1 MEAMKHWHTTRPELF
16 HKKPYGRAGCDNQDL
31 QKEMAMGNFEN
42 KLKPEDV
49 SVHDWYRFVLS
60 FPPHLVRQYI
70 DSFGIGSHDIVLD
83 PFCGTGTTNV
93 ECKKLGVRSWGI
105 EASPITHFA
114 SKTKS
119 TWVAD
124 VSTLVV
130 EAECIVEKAKRQLD
144 LANDFR
150 GLTDEQNKLVLKNS
164 ISPEPLHQV
173 LVLRDVIINER
184 SVYNDYFIIALAKHI
199 VYSYSNLKFGPE
211 VGISR
216 TKKDHVDV
224 LGIWLSEIKRVERDL
239 LENGQFAN
247 ISTDIALGDA
257 RLVNCPKYLKSIDCV
272 ITSPPYPNEKDYSR
286 TTRLES
292 VILGFMRN
300 REDLRS
306 IKNGFIR
313 SNSKNV
319 YRNDSDER
327 YVQDIHSIN
336 SLSEEIEKRR
346 IDLGKTSGFEK
357 LYASVVKLYFG
368 GMAKHLLT
376 IKPFLKDGAC
386 LAYVVGDQASYFQIP
401 IRTSELL
408 GEVAESIGDYK
419 VDRIDTF
426 RKRFATATESW
437 LNEDVLVLKYKE
449 K

>member
-1 MEAMKHWHTTRPELF
+1 MSN
-16 HKKPYGRAGCDNQDL
+16 Y
-31 QKEMAMGNFEN
+31 EN
-42 KLKPEDV
+42 KLRQEDL
-49 SVHDWYRFVLS
+49 SIHDWYRFVLS

-70 DSFGIGSHDIVLD
+70 DSFGIDNHNIVLD

-93 ECKKLGVRSWGI
+93 ECKKLGIRSWGI

-119 TWVAD
+119 TWVSD
-124 VSTLVV
+124 VSTLVI
-130 EAECIVEKAKRQLD
+130 EAKHIVEEAKHRLD
-144 LANDFR
+144 SANEFR
-150 GLTDEQNKLVLKNS
+150 TLSDEQNKLILKNS

-173 LVLRDVIINER
+173 LVLRDTIIDAH
-184 SVYNDYFIIALAKHI
+184 SVYNDYYLLALAKHI
-199 VYSYSNLKFGPE
+199 VFSYSNLKFGPE

-224 LGIWLSEIKRVERDL
+224 LEIWLSEIYKIQQDL
-239 LENGQFAN
+239 LENRQFAE
-247 ISTDIALGDA
+247 ITTDITLGDS
-257 RLVNCPKYLKSIDCV
+257 RIVDCPKYLKSIDCV

-292 VILGFMRN
+292 VILGFIRDK
-300 REDLRS
+300 EDLRS
-306 IKNGFIR
+306 IKKGFIR

-319 YRNDSDER
+319 YRNDSDAK
-327 YVQDIHSIN
+327 YVQNIQSIN
-336 SLSEEIEKRR
+336 SLSEEIERKR
-346 IDLGKTSGFEK
+346 IELGKTSGFEK
-357 LYASVVKLYFG
+357 LYSSVVKLYFG
-368 GMAKHLLT
+368 GMAKHLLA
-376 IKPFLKDGAC
+376 IKPFLKDGAR

-408 GEVAESIGDYK
+408 GEVAESIGNYK